1 MSEKAEGLEKR
12 REKVGE
18 FEINI
23 QSYKIGDTYHCS
35 VDNVDPGAVVARA
48 KGKTREEAEES
59 AVKKAR
65 ERVGRTRIV

>member
-23 QSYKIGDTYHCS
+23 ESYRTGDTYYCS

-59 AVKKAR
+59 AVKKAS
-65 ERVGRTRIV
+65 ERIGRTRIL

>member
-23 QSYKIGDTYHCS
+23 ESYRTGDTYYCS

-65 ERVGRTRIV
+65 ERIERTRIL

>member
-1 MSEKAEGLEKR
+1 MTAKAEGLERR

-23 QSYKIGDTYHCS
+23 QSYRVGDTYHCS
-35 VDNVDPGAVVARA
+35 VDNVDPGAVIARA
-48 KGKTREEAEES
+48 KGKTRQEAEEA

-65 ERVGRTRIV
+65 ERVERTRIV